1 MIKDNQKSL
10 NHVQVLLDAV
20 VTAVAYILAW
30 FIIVSGKVVP
40 LRGATLEPG
49 PYFLALIFIVPVYL
63 ILNGCFHLYVP
74 KRIQGRRVEFANI
87 CKANVIGLMLFTL
100 ILFGGR
106 SFIVHLGYFSTRMLL
121 VFFVLNILLLA
132 GERLAI
138 RLFLRSL
145 RTNGYNQKHV
155 LLIGY
160 SRAAEGFID
169 RVTLNPEWGY
179 HIQGILD
186 DHKKAGYVY
195 KKVQV
200 LGPISHLET
209 FLAANTLDEIV
220 ITLSIGE
227 YANLEQI
234 VAACEKSGVH
244 TKFIPD
250 YNNIIPTIPYME
262 DLQGLPVIH
271 IRHVPLTSVF
281 NATIKRM
288 VDICGALFGII
299 LFSPLMLLTAA
310 LIKLTSPGPIIY
322 SQERIG
328 LHNRPFKMFKFRSME
343 VQDPNKEKNQWTTP
357 HDPRVT
363 PVGRFI
369 RKTSIDE
376 MPQFFNILIG
386 DMSLVGPRPERPLF
400 VEKFKEEIPRY
411 MIKHQVRP
419 GLTGWAQVN
428 GYRGDTSITKRIE
441 HDLYYIEKNSE
452 TYYHR
457 VIDSYLEDVL
467 RLARWGRFS
476 VLGHLTLPLR
486 YMNENLGEQMTFD
499 GHYDQCREIFR
510 ALIESG
516 CGIECNTNR
525 GNVPLPDAPLLK
537 LYRETGG
544 EIITIGSDAHSAEY
558 VGCCVRETQ
567 ALLRTCGFRYFCT
580 FEGGKPTFRK
590 L

>member
-1 MIKDNQKSL
+1 M
-10 NHVQVLLDAV
+10 
-20 VTAVAYILAW
+20 
-30 FIIVSGKVVP
+30 
-40 LRGATLEPG
+40 
-49 PYFLALIFIVPVYL
+49 
-63 ILNGCFHLYVP
+63 
-74 KRIQGRRVEFANI
+74 
-87 CKANVIGLMLFTL
+87 
-100 ILFGGR
+100 
-106 SFIVHLGYFSTRMLL
+106 
-121 VFFVLNILLLA
+121 
-132 GERLAI
+132 AI

-169 RVTLNPEWGY
+169 RVSFNPEWGY

-186 DHKKAGYVY
+186 DHKNTDYVY
-195 KKVQV
+195 KKIPV

-262 DLQGLPVIH
+262 DLQGLPVIN
-271 IRHVPLTSVF
+271 IRHVPLTNVF
-281 NATIKRM
+281 NATIKRC
-288 VDICGALFGII
+288 VDIFGALFGII
-299 LFSPLMLLTAA
+299 LFSPIMLITAA
-310 LIKLTSPGPIIY
+310 LIKLTSPGPIIF

-343 VQDPNKEKNQWTTP
+343 VQDPNKEKKQWTTP

-441 HDLYYIEKNSE
+441 HDLYYIENWSLGFDFKIMFLTIFKGFINKNA
-452 TYYHR
+452 Y
-457 VIDSYLEDVL
+457 
-467 RLARWGRFS
+467 
-476 VLGHLTLPLR
+476 
-486 YMNENLGEQMTFD
+486 
-499 GHYDQCREIFR
+499 
-510 ALIESG
+510 
-516 CGIECNTNR
+516 
-525 GNVPLPDAPLLK
+525 
-537 LYRETGG
+537 
-544 EIITIGSDAHSAEY
+544 
-558 VGCCVRETQ
+558 
-567 ALLRTCGFRYFCT
+567 
-580 FEGGKPTFRK
+580 
-590 L
+590 

>member
-1 MIKDNQKSL
+1 MIKDNQKRL
-10 NHVQVLLDAV
+10 NRIHVLLDALV
-20 VTAVAYILAW
+20 IILAYALAW
-30 FIIVSGKVVP
+30 FIIVSGMVVP
-40 LRGATLEPG
+40 LHGEALEPQV
-49 PYFLALIFIVPVYL
+49 YFAALIFIVPVYL

-328 LHNRPFKMFKFRSME
+328 LHNRPFK
-343 VQDPNKEKNQWTTP
+343 
-357 HDPRVT
+357 
-363 PVGRFI
+363 
-369 RKTSIDE
+369 
-376 MPQFFNILIG
+376 
-386 DMSLVGPRPERPLF
+386 
-400 VEKFKEEIPRY
+400 IPF
-411 MIKHQVRP
+411 H
-419 GLTGWAQVN
+419 GSTG
-428 GYRGDTSITKRIE
+428 SK
-441 HDLYYIEKNSE
+441 
-452 TYYHR
+452 
-457 VIDSYLEDVL
+457 
-467 RLARWGRFS
+467 
-476 VLGHLTLPLR
+476 
-486 YMNENLGEQMTFD
+486 
-499 GHYDQCREIFR
+499 
-510 ALIESG
+510 
-516 CGIECNTNR
+516 
-525 GNVPLPDAPLLK
+525 
-537 LYRETGG
+537 
-544 EIITIGSDAHSAEY
+544 
-558 VGCCVRETQ
+558 
-567 ALLRTCGFRYFCT
+567 
-580 FEGGKPTFRK
+580 
-590 L
+590 